1 MTHES
6 KTLTMVRD
14 TTLLDGAVDPFAR
27 RPPYASSQDAELR
40 IKAVAIHT
48 IDHFAGLP
56 LWRFSMAFALLKT
69 YLAKFPFHTRTSF
82 ELLDHYQTTDN
93 ARIVEATVRD
103 QPQFVLF
110 SVYVWNFLKY
120 QRLAAAIKRKL
131 PDTVIILGGPEV
143 AEDTRQ
149 ILRENPAFD
158 IIVRGEGEHVFSE
171 LVRVFLEGGDPGSV
185 NGITYRKGDE
195 IIRTPDQDAS
205 ILDGLD
211 MIPSMYHDDVFE
223 WTKLQGSYGAIETQR
238 GCNFS
243 CGFCR
248 YRKIGGG
255 ARFFNVD
262 RVLREI
268 DILANIGVDYLYL
281 MDPTFNNDLRRAKRI
296 LRHII
301 DRDMHA
307 TIFTEMVPE
316 FMDEELIEL
325 SIRAGMKNLEV
336 GVQSTNKP
344 ALRVMQ
350 RPRNEKK
357 LPTQIAMAANKEI
370 DGKRLNV
377 IPQII
382 YGLPGEGLAD
392 YFRSF
397 DFVYDLDVEEVAM
410 YHLLVL
416 RDTQFYRDK
425 ETHGFI
431 YEADPPHRLI
441 ASKTFSREDVL
452 LAAKLSCLAMAT
464 QYTLRQII
472 REHCRINQITPL
484 SFFLDHVRVGDMPD
498 ELARALPI
506 YTEEDATV
514 LLKATE
520 EVGRVLKE
528 GELVHRAEKGL
539 KLARVLFRS
548 RPHMLQQQPY

>member
-1 MTHES
+1 MTQEIN
-6 KTLTMVRD
+6 TLTIVKD
-14 TTLLDGAVDPFAR
+14 TAVNGGSEDPFAQ

-82 ELLDHYQTTDN
+82 ELTDYYQTTDD

-103 QPQFVLF
+103 QPQFILF

-120 QRLAAAIKRKL
+120 QKLATAIKKAL
-131 PDTVIILGGPEV
+131 PDAIIILGGPEV

-171 LVRVFLEGGDPGSV
+171 LVRVFVEGGDPASV
-185 NGITYRKGDE
+185 KGITYRKGDE
-195 IIRTPDQDAS
+195 IIRTPDQDGS
-205 ILDGLD
+205 ILDSLD
-211 MIPSMYHDDVFE
+211 MIPSMYLDDVFQ
-223 WTKLQGSYGAIETQR
+223 WSTLNGSYGAIETQR

-268 DILANIGVDYLYL
+268 DILAKIGVDYLYL

-301 DRDMHA
+301 DSDLQA

-336 GVQSTNKP
+336 GIQSINKP
-344 ALRVMQ
+344 ALKVMQ
-350 RPRNEKK
+350 RPRAEKK
-357 LPTQIAMAANKEI
+357 LPTQIAMAAGKEI
-370 DGKRLNV
+370 DGRRLNV

-416 RDTQFYRDK
+416 RDTQFYRDR

-431 YEADPPHRLI
+431 YEGEPPHRLI
-441 ASKTFSREDVL
+441 ASKTFSADDML

-484 SFFLDHVRVGDMPD
+484 TFFLDHVRVGDMPD
-498 ELARALPI
+498 ALARALPV
-506 YTEEDATV
+506 YKPEDVTV
-514 LLKATE
+514 LLDSVDAIA
-520 EVGRVLKE
+520 R
-528 GELVHRAEKGL
+528 ELRAGPVADRAEKGV
-539 KLARVLFRS
+539 KMAKVLYRN
-548 RPHMLQQQPY
+548 RLQLLSV

>member
-1 MTHES
+1 
-6 KTLTMVRD
+6 
-14 TTLLDGAVDPFAR
+14 
-27 RPPYASSQDAELR
+27 
-40 IKAVAIHT
+40 
-48 IDHFAGLP
+48 
-56 LWRFSMAFALLKT
+56 MAFALLKT

-82 ELLDHYQTTDN
+82 ELTDHYQTTDD
-93 ARIVEATVRD
+93 AHIVETTVKD

-120 QRLAAAIKRKL
+120 QKLAAAIKKQL
-131 PDTVIILGGPEV
+131 PDSVIILGGPEV

-158 IIVRGEGEHVFSE
+158 IIVRGEGEHVFAE

-211 MIPSMYHDDVFE
+211 MIPSMYLDDVFE
-223 WTKLQGSYGAIETQR
+223 WTALNGSYGAIETQR

-281 MDPTFNNDLRRAKRI
+281 MDPTFNNDLRRAKLI

-301 DRDMHA
+301 DSDMHA
-307 TIFTEMVPE
+307 TLFTEMVPE

-336 GVQSTNKP
+336 GIQSINKP
-344 ALRVMQ
+344 ALKVMQ
-350 RPRNEKK
+350 RPRSEKK
-357 LPTQIAMAANKEI
+357 LPTQIAMAASKEI
-370 DGKRLNV
+370 NGKRLNV

-382 YGLPGEGLAD
+382 YGLPGEGLSD

-397 DFVYDLDVEEVAM
+397 DFVYDLDVQEVAM

-441 ASKTFSREDVL
+441 ASKTFSRDDIM

-464 QYTLRQII
+464 QYTLREII
-472 REHCRINQITPL
+472 REHCRIKQITPL

-498 ELARALPI
+498 ALARALPI
-506 YTEEDATV
+506 YTPEDANV
-514 LLKATE
+514 LLEATE
-520 EVGRVLKE
+520 EVGRVLRG
-528 GELVHRAEKGL
+528 GELADGAEKGL

-548 RPHMLQQQPY
+548 RPQMLTQQPH